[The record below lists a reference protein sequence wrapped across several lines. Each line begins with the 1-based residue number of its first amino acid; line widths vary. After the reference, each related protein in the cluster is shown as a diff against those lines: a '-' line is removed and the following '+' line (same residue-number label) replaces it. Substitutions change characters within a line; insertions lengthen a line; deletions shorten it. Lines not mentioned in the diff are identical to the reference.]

1 MVLCFNSIN
10 SPPKKFDFFK
20 SNHDD
25 YTIPLDCIWDF
36 FDGDIYLD
44 SLRAHKLE
52 PDTTLLF

>member
-1 MVLCFNSIN
+1 MVLCFNSFII
-10 SPPKKFDFFK
+10 SPTKKFDFFK

-25 YTIPLDCIWDF
+25 YTILWIVQDF

-52 PDTTLLF
+52 PETTLLF

>member
-25 YTIPLDCIWDF
+25 YTIPLDFNQDF
-36 FDGDIYLD
+36 FDGHIYLY

-52 PDTTLLF
+52 PETTLLL